1 MINILFLSFLS
12 VLFHLFIGKIFSKYF
27 NINNNNFYDLSLIS
41 LIGLVSLSFFA
52 LLINFFLPLSPTI
65 NTIFFIIIIIFSI
78 LTNQKILKNFISKKN
93 ILFIG
98 IATVSI
104 FLLIVLSNTYR
115 PDAGLYHFPYI
126 NILNENKIILGI
138 SNLHQRF
145 GHTSIM
151 QYLSAIHYNFIF
163 GLNGTVIPLA
173 SLAIYTVILFL
184 SHIKNENNLTISWF
198 FAILIILFICWK
210 MNRYSG
216 YGNDAPAHFIFF
228 VLILIYLQEL
238 EKFSK
243 INQTTFYLLSF
254 FAIFAFLNKIFLI
267 FSLLIPLI
275 SINKKIL
282 KSLIDIKF
290 LFLFLFLFFWI
301 IRNILTTGCMIYPM
315 PITCFDLPWTNF
327 YGVSNVYEVSKG
339 SEAWAKDWSNQK
351 ENILPYEEYLKNFYW
366 LGFWLDNH
374 FKIILK
380 IILPYLLLI
389 LIFAFSLKITKKK
402 IIKFKSLNI
411 KKYFPILLVLIIG
424 ILIWFLKSPIFRF
437 GNSYIVSFIALS
449 FALII
454 VYNYQNVVIIN
465 QKKISTTIILISVLV
480 LSLKQFNRIYKEI
493 NLNYVNKPW
502 PKYFSYSEQNNKID
516 LEKILINNEFFYY
529 VPKSNYCFYSK
540 SPCTTAEVDK
550 NLKKKLNSYKYQI
563 YYF

>member
-12 VLFHLFIGKIFSKYF
+12 VLFHLSIGKIFSKYF

-52 LLINFFLPLSPTI
+52 LVVNFFLPLSPAI
-65 NTIFFIIIIIFSI
+65 NTIFFTIIIIFSI
-78 LTNQKILKNFISKKN
+78 LTNQNISKSFISKKN
-93 ILFIG
+93 ILFIS
-98 IATVSI
+98 ITSVSI
-104 FLLIVLSNTYR
+104 FLLVVLSNTYR
-115 PDAGLYHFPYI
+115 PDAGLYHLPYI

-151 QYLSAIHYNFIF
+151 QYLSAFHYNYIF
-163 GLNGTVIPLA
+163 GLNGIVIPLA
-173 SLAIYTVILFL
+173 SLAIYSIVLFL
-184 SHIKNENNLTISWF
+184 SFINKENTLSISKL
-198 FAILIILFICWK
+198 FAILIIFFVCWK

-228 VLILIYLQEL
+228 VIILLYLQEF

-243 INQTTFYLLSF
+243 ISETTFYLISF
-254 FAIFAFLNKIFLI
+254 FSIFAFLNKTFLI
-267 FSLLIPLI
+267 FSLLIPLV
-275 SINKKIL
+275 SINKKII
-282 KSLIDIKF
+282 KNLINVKF
-290 LFLFLFLFFWI
+290 LFLFLFLFLWI
-301 IRNILTTGCMIYPM
+301 IRNILTSGCMIYPI
-315 PITCFDLPWTNF
+315 PFTCLSFSWTNF
-327 YGVSNVYEVSKG
+327 NGVSNIYDVSVG
-339 SEAWAKDWSNQK
+339 SEAWAKDWINQN
-351 ENILPYEEYLKNFYW
+351 ENILPYKEYLKNFYW

-374 FKIILK
+374 FKIIVK
-380 IILPYLLLI
+380 IIVPYLLSI
-389 LIFAFSLKITKKK
+389 LIFAFSLKIMKKK
-402 IIKFKSLNI
+402 IINFNSLNT
-411 KKYFPILLVLIIG
+411 KKYFIILTVLLIG
-424 ILIWFLKSPIFRF
+424 IVIWFLKAPIFRY
-437 GNSYIVSFIALS
+437 GYSYIISFIALS
-449 FALII
+449 CALII
-454 VYNYQNVVIIN
+454 SSNYQNIAIIN

-493 NLNYVNKPW
+493 NTNYVNKPW

-550 NLKKKLNSYKYQI
+550 NLKKKLNSYKYRI